1 MCIRDSWTGEPYTD
15 ANGTVCRDARADAQR
30 LVNYYR
36 ANYAA
41 AVPLEGTKATIY
53 TATYKGTEKITDD
66 SQYVY
71 TIKATGMYQVCLLYT
86 SCSSLNWPSCPAKSL
101 PMGIIATRFRMVIPL
116 KESGEKTCG

>member
-1 MCIRDSWTGEPYTD
+1 M
-15 ANGTVCRDARADAQR
+15 
-30 LVNYYR
+30 NYYR

-71 TIKATGMYQVCLLYT
+71 TIKATGMYQVQDTNYAPFVLAGIGIALLLLLT
-86 SCSSLNWPSCPAKSL
+86 VLILMLLMKKK
-101 PMGIIATRFRMVIPL
+101 
-116 KESGEKTCG
+116 KEKEEN